1 MKRSIDNNKN
11 DAMVPEG
18 NSTSADSY
26 TTVKELLNKAFKQ
39 GYITHNDLD
48 VIQGLIP
55 SDKFETTMTMIND
68 NGLLITDSEQAGSP
82 HTEEEKNTP
91 VASSSQEVTVSKIT
105 SNQVENTDDP
115 TRMYIREMSII
126 SLLSRE
132 GEIAIAKRIE
142 VGHKLMITGLN
153 ESPLTF
159 FAITKWREELLD
171 KGFNLREMIDL
182 GATHDSGIQAV
193 AKDDLPNFGNDEHN
207 EVNEEFSNI
216 PISKLEENLTP
227 RLHQELENISFVY
240 SKLQPLQERRIRAAI
255 GIARKMTA
263 LQNKKYDQLRSEMT
277 NMVNALYLHNNRIET
292 LLSQIKYYN
301 DIFLNIESKLI
312 KMADRARINR
322 RDFIAAW
329 KGNELNPKWL
339 KTIKKFPGAGWKKLL
354 EDSSDDILSIQQ
366 DLSEI
371 SSKIGLTIDEF
382 REVVKKVEKGK
393 REKAKAKAEM
403 VNANLRLVISIAKK
417 YQNRGLQLL
426 DLIQEGNIGL
436 MKAVDKFEYR
446 RGYKFSTY
454 ATWWIRQ
461 AITRSIADQ
470 ARTIRIPVHMIETI
484 NKISRTSRQM
494 LHEIGRE
501 PTPEELAEK
510 LLMPLDK
517 VRKVMKIA
525 KEPISLETPVGDEE
539 DSQLGDFIEDKNALL
554 PLDNA
559 IQASLKETT
568 SRMLSQLGHREE
580 RVLRMRFGIGMNSDH
595 TLEEVGKTFHVT
607 RERIRQIEAKAL
619 RKLKHPS
626 RGKKLKPFLEGF
638 P

>member
-1 MKRSIDNNKN
+1 MKRSIDKNKN
-11 DAMVPEG
+11 DAMATEG
-18 NSTSADSY
+18 NLTSTDSY

-39 GYITHNDLD
+39 GYITHSDLD

-68 NGLLITDSEQAGSP
+68 NGLLITDSEKAGSP
-82 HTEEEKNTP
+82 PVEGKNTLES
-91 VASSSQEVTVSKIT
+91 SSSQEVTVSKIT
-105 SNQVENTDDP
+105 SNQVDTTDDP

-142 VGHKLMITGLN
+142 VGHQLMISGLN

-159 FAITKWREELLD
+159 HAITKWRHELLE

-182 GATHDSGIQAV
+182 GATHDSGTQAV
-193 AKDDLPNFGNDEHN
+193 GKDDVPNFGNDEHD
-207 EVNEEFSNI
+207 EINEEFSNL

-227 RLHQELENISFVY
+227 RLHQELENINNIY

-263 LQNKKYDQLRSEMT
+263 LQDKKYDQLRSDM
-277 NMVNALYLHNNRIET
+277 NRMVNALYLHNNRTET
-292 LLSQIKYYN
+292 LLSQINYYN

-312 KMADRARINR
+312 KMADRARIGR

-339 KTIKKFPGAGWKKLL
+339 KSIKKLPGNGWKKLL
-354 EDSSDDILSIQQ
+354 EDSSEDICSLQQ

-371 SSKIGLTIDEF
+371 SLKIGLTIDEF
-382 REVVKKVEKGK
+382 RDVVKKVEKGK

-484 NKISRTSRQM
+484 NKMNRTSRQM

-510 LLMPLDK
+510 LQMPLDK

-580 RVLRMRFGIGMNSDH
+580 RVLRMRFGIGMNTDH

-626 RGKKLKPFLEGF
+626 RGKKLKPFLEGH